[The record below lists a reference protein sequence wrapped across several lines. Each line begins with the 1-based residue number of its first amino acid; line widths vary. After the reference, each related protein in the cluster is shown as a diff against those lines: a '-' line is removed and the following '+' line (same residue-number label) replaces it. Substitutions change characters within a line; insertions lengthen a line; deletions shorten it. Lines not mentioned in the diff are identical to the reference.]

1 MSRPVPIDAGST
13 GESAARRGA
22 APAALVLSREL
33 VDERVDAALRED
45 LGGDDYRAGD
55 VTTDACVPRERRAVG
70 TLLAKESGRLAGLDV
85 FCRVFER
92 IAEHSASQ
100 LDAQVA
106 IELAARDGDALA
118 AGQRVARVCG
128 PAWVLLA
135 GERTALNFVQRLSG
149 IATQAARWVELA
161 GGRAR
166 ILDTRKTTPGLRA
179 LEKYA
184 VRCGGATNHRFALY
198 DEVLVKDNHVDLAGC
213 SIAELLPRVRARVGA
228 SMRITCEARN
238 AAEAAAAI
246 DGGADVVL
254 LDNFTPAA
262 LTELAPAL
270 ASRARARGGSRV
282 EFEASGGIDERN
294 LSAFADVGVDRIS
307 IGALTHS
314 VRALDLSFKLE
325 PLA

>member
-1 MSRPVPIDAGST
+1 MSRRATSDAEAT
-13 GESAARRGA
+13 GASAPRP
-22 APAALVLSREL
+22 APPSALPREL
-33 VDERVDAALRED
+33 VDERIDAALRED
-45 LGGDDYRAGD
+45 LGGTDYRAGD
-55 VTTDACVPRERRAVG
+55 VTTAASVPRERRAVG
-70 TLLAKESGRLAGLDV
+70 TLLAKDPGRLAGLDV

-92 IAEHSASQ
+92 
-100 LDAQVA
+100 LDARVE
-106 IELAARDGDALA
+106 IERLARDGDALA
-118 AGQRVARVCG
+118 AGQRVARVRG
-128 PAWVLLA
+128 EAWVLLA

-161 GGRAR
+161 GPRAR

-213 SIAELLPRVRARVGA
+213 AIEELLPRVRARVGA
-228 SMRITCEARN
+228 SMRITCEART

-254 LDNFTPAA
+254 LDNFTPAQLA
-262 LTELAPAL
+262 ELVPGL
-270 ASRARARGGSRV
+270 AARARARGGRPV
-282 EFEASGGIDERN
+282 ELEASGGIDERN
-294 LSAFADVGVDRIS
+294 LRAYAESGVDRIS

-325 PLA
+325 TSA

>member
-1 MSRPVPIDAGST
+1 MSRPVPIDGGST
-13 GESAARRGA
+13 GESTARRGA
-22 APAALVLSREL
+22 PSAAPAPLSREL
-33 VDERVDAALRED
+33 VDERIDAALRED

-70 TLLAKESGRLAGLDV
+70 TLLAKEPGRLAGLDV

-92 IAEHSASQ
+92 IDAAVAS
-100 LDAQVA
+100 
-106 IELAARDGDALA
+106 ERAARDGDVLA
-118 AGQRVARVCG
+118 AGQRVARVSG
-128 PAWVLLA
+128 PAWALLA

-161 GGRAR
+161 GSRAR

-213 SIAELLPRVRARVGA
+213 AIEELLPRVRARVGA
-228 SMRITCEARN
+228 SMRITCEART
-238 AAEAAAAI
+238 ASEAAAAV

-254 LDNFTPAA
+254 LDNFTPAELSA
-262 LTELAPAL
+262 LVPTL
-270 ASRARARGGSRV
+270 ASRARARGGRRV
-282 EFEASGGIDERN
+282 ELEASGGIDERN
-294 LSAFADVGVDRIS
+294 LRAYADAGVDRIS